1 MQSNDSSRRR
11 LFLHSLAAEEPQK
24 MQNISANGSLVL
36 SQFRL
41 NSKGLT
47 FTKNITY
54 MESQHFKDLKLDD
67 FEIVCKLGQGNY
79 GSVEKVLHKPTQ
91 DYYALKKIHY
101 VSNDI
106 QESLL
111 KKELKALIDCNS
123 QYVVQCYGAFY
134 SKGEIYIVMEYMD
147 MGSLQ
152 IILEKTKKIPESITM
167 LIIKEV
173 LQGLDY
179 LHTNKHIIHR
189 DIKPHNILINKKGEV
204 KIGDFGICS
213 VSENSDQKFDT
224 FIGTIQ
230 YMSPERLNGEEYGYD
245 CDIWSVG
252 MMTMQCI
259 TGLLPFEFDAKKM
272 SMIEYI
278 QMSKNFK
285 IDEYFQQHKH
295 GISENTIL
303 FISKCLQQEP
313 KHRTKAQELL
323 QTKAIKYTQSLKID
337 VFKQWLQLSIEEI

>member
-11 LFLHSLAAEEPQK
+11 LFLRSLAAEEPQK

-54 MESQHFKDLKLDD
+54 MESKHFKDLKLED

-79 GSVEKVLHKPTQ
+79 GSVEKVLHKPTH

-101 VSNDI
+101 VSNDV

-167 LIIKEV
+167 LITKEV

-285 IDEYFQQHKH
+285 IDDYFQQHKH
-295 GISENTIL
+295 SISENTIY

-313 KHRTKAQELL
+313 KDRSRAQELL
-323 QTKAIKYTQSLKID
+323 QTKAIKYTQSLKVD

>member
-1 MQSNDSSRRR
+1 MQSNDSNKRR
-11 LFLHSLAAEEPQK
+11 LFLRSLATEEPQK

-54 MESQHFKDLKLDD
+54 MESKHFKDLKLED

-179 LHTNKHIIHR
+179 LHSNKHIIHR

-285 IDEYFQQHKH
+285 IDEYFQQHKQ
-295 GISENTIL
+295 GISENTIQ

-313 KHRTKAQELL
+313 KDRNKAQELL
-323 QTKAIKYTQSLKID
+323 QTKAIKYTQSLKIE